1 MRELPIKATIRLWD
15 TYLSEE
21 GSSGF
26 ARFHLYVCAAFL
38 KEWKAELLKRTGMNC
53 IKIGL
58 AGKSILRDYFQE
70 NMTSRKPFLLLKIC
84 FPGRPIFKQLVK
96 RQLYKNRSS
105 RKIYSQ
111 RLFS

>member
-38 KEWKAELLKRTGMNC
+38 KEWKAELLKRTDFHTLLMFLQSLPTAKWGDKEINLLVAEAFREE
-53 IKIGL
+53 GESRAV
-58 AGKSILRDYFQE
+58 AG
-70 NMTSRKPFLLLKIC
+70 NFLSAIQPLLTI
-84 FPGRPIFKQLVK
+84 I
-96 RQLYKNRSS
+96 
-105 RKIYSQ
+105 
-111 RLFS
+111 RL

>member
-38 KEWKAELLKRTGMNC
+38 KEWKAELLKRTDFHTLLMFLQSLPTAKWGDKEINLLVAEAFREEVESGRTNSQYTGWY
-53 IKIGL
+53 IW
-58 AGKSILRDYFQE
+58 S
-70 NMTSRKPFLLLKIC
+70 MTS
-84 FPGRPIFKQLVK
+84 
-96 RQLYKNRSS
+96 
-105 RKIYSQ
+105 
-111 RLFS
+111 

>member
-38 KEWKAELLKRTGMNC
+38 KEWKAELLKRTDFHTLLMFLQSLPTAKWGDKEIN
-53 IKIGL
+53 L
-58 AGKSILRDYFQE
+58 LVAEAFREEDE
-70 NMTSRKPFLLLKIC
+70 SRAWSEELSTNPC
-84 FPGRPIFKQLVK
+84 T
-96 RQLYKNRSS
+96 
-105 RKIYSQ
+105 
-111 RLFS
+111 

>member
-38 KEWKAELLKRTGMNC
+38 KEWKAELLKRTDFHTLLMFLQSLPTAKWGDKEINLLVAEAFRE
-53 IKIGL
+53 GDESQ
-58 AGKSILRDYFQE
+58 AGSKDSLRSLRNILVFCL
-70 NMTSRKPFLLLKIC
+70 THLSC
-84 FPGRPIFKQLVK
+84 VK
-96 RQLYKNRSS
+96 C
-105 RKIYSQ
+105 
-111 RLFS
+111 